1 MAQDFRPTIDREC
14 VGLKQTG
21 TYMGREKGETGKGE
35 KCGGYLPWNIKHSQ
49 FMEKGDRF
57 GSVRDGLG
65 KKWTLGS
72 CPRQRSQAASTH
84 VDRWSTTC
92 SLQRHP
98 EIIRGG

>member
-21 TYMGREKGETGKGE
+21 TYMGREKGETGEGE

-57 GSVRDGLG
+57 GSVRDGLVKNG
-65 KKWTLGS
+65 PW
-72 CPRQRSQAASTH
+72 CPVQDKHHRRRLHT
-84 VDRWSTTC
+84 
-92 SLQRHP
+92 
-98 EIIRGG
+98 